1 MSRFSELLKKA
12 PQSIKDKYNS
22 KIRVIAIE
30 ETKKRIIKH
39 NKKISDYS
47 DEEMQIM
54 IKEEEN
60 RVKESVKITI
70 LTSLL
75 VAAGIKLSFFN

>member
-1 MSRFSELLKKA
+1 MSRLSELLKKA

-22 KIRVIAIE
+22 KIRDNAIE
-30 ETKKRIIKH
+30 EAKKRIIKH

-60 RVKESVKITI
+60 RIKESVKITI

>member
-1 MSRFSELLKKA
+1 MSRLSELLKKA

-22 KIRVIAIE
+22 KIRDNAIE
-30 ETKKRIIKH
+30 ETKKKIIKH

-60 RVKESVKITI
+60 RIKESVKITI